1 MAKPNWLSLQPNS
14 GSGNGTIANSASEH
28 TGRVARTGVVTV
40 TGDGVATPATYNVT
54 QTPKAEFASF
64 NNGSEMAIAAAG
76 GNITIA
82 GKSNSSKLKF
92 EWVTPSGKTHPEVTP
107 EGDEEYAG
115 VDLPSV
121 TIPDTYTA
129 AGSSAGNNTAISG
142 DPGATEEFD
151 FSIVLT
157 FPANP
162 VAVEID
168 RTLKVTCNGAQIAQI
183 VTKQTAAAPTL
194 SVSPLEITIPQAGTP
209 AVDVTVTSNTGWT
222 VS

>member
-1 MAKPNWLSLQPNS
+1 MAKPNWLNIQPSS
-14 GSGNGTIANSASEH
+14 GSGNGTIANSAGAH
-28 TGRVARTGVVTV
+28 TGRVARTGTVTV
-40 TGDGVATPATYNVT
+40 TAAGVATPATYDVT

-64 NNGSEMAIAAAG
+64 NNGSEMAAPAAG
-76 GNITIA
+76 GNLTIA

-92 EWVTPSGKTHPEVTP
+92 EWVIPTGKTQPELTP

-115 VDLPSV
+115 VDLPAV

-129 AGSSAGNNTAISG
+129 AGATATNDTAISG

-151 FSIVLT
+151 FSIVLN
-157 FPANP
+157 FPVNP

-168 RTLKVTCNGAQIAQI
+168 RTLKVTCNGAQVAQI
-183 VTKQTAAAPTL
+183 VIKQTAADPTL
-194 SVSPLEITIPQAGTP
+194 SVSPAAITIPQAGTP
-209 AVDVTVTSNTGWT
+209 AVDVTVTSNTSWE